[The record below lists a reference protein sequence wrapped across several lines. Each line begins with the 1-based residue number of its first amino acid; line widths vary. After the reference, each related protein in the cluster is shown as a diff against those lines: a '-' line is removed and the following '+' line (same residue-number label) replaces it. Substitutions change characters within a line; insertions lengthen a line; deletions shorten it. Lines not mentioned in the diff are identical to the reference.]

1 MSWHTDPMLA
11 LDTETTGVDIE
22 TVRIVS
28 AAAIR
33 VSRDGA
39 KPTTWLSDV
48 DGMEIPAEAT
58 VVHGITTEHA
68 RAHGRAAKDVV
79 TEVVDAIA
87 DAVAAEVPIVGH
99 NVVYDLSLIDREAR
113 RHLGYGL
120 ADAFAVD
127 LLRVIDT
134 SVLDKHVLPRRRRV
148 SPTQGARQ
156 LITVAQVYSLGWDEE
171 AAHGS
176 EYDALMAARV
186 AWRIG
191 QLVEMPREQ
200 RPRFELGQY
209 QQFDQLRGLSLDE
222 LHARQVVWAAEQA
235 AGLEQFLRRSDD
247 SVRVSGAW
255 PLIPGPAGE
264 PGTEAVTS

>member
-1 MSWHTDPMLA
+1 MSWHTEPMLA
-11 LDTETTGVDIE
+11 LDTESSGVDIE

-28 AAAIR
+28 AAVIH

-39 KPTTWLSDV
+39 RPTTWLSDV
-48 DGMEIPAEAT
+48 GGMEIPAEAT
-58 VVHGITTEHA
+58 AVHGITTEHA
-68 RAHGRAAKDVV
+68 RTHGRPAKDV
-79 TEVVDAIA
+79 TEEVVTALGQ
-87 DAVAAEVPIVGH
+87 AVIDGLPIVGH

-113 RHLGYGL
+113 RHLGVGL
-120 ADAFAVD
+120 DVIDFAR
-127 LLRVIDT
+127 LRVIDT

-222 LHARQVVWAAEQA
+222 LHARQIVWAAEQA

-247 SVRVSGAW
+247 SVRVSRAW
-255 PLIPGPAGE
+255 PVIPFDAG
-264 PGTEAVTS
+264 AVSA